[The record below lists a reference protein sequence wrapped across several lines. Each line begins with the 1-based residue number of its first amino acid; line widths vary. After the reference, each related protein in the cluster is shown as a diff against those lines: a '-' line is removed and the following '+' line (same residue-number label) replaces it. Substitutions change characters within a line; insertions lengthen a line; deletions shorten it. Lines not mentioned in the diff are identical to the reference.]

1 MMRQRLA
8 SWARVAAPVGAV
20 AALASLGALLVVGE
34 ATLWIDLLG
43 AAGVLLMMLPIVIDP
58 TRTRAALLGRQ
69 ARHGGNAVVMTV
81 AFVGIVALLNYIGAR
96 HPQRWDVTEERQF
109 SLSQQTEQILD
120 SLTEPVHAVL
130 FFTPG
135 NYNRQQADDL
145 MQEYALRSDAFT
157 YEIVDPDLEP
167 RRALEYQVGR
177 DGTIVFERGARRE
190 YCFGVQEQDLTGALL
205 KVKGDHTP
213 GVYFA
218 TGHQERDPQGSDE
231 SAYTQLARMLATENY
246 QVNTFNLAVTDTVPS
261 DMDVLVIAAPQV
273 AFSPDEIARVRAF
286 IDQGV
291 GVLALLEPGA
301 PDPLGGLLSEYG
313 VMLSDDLVIDPG
325 RSFFGDL
332 AAPLVDRYPYHQ
344 ITKDLTGLSTIFPTV
359 RAVEP
364 VEPAP
369 EGWAVTLLA
378 QSSASAWAETAYVA
392 EQVAQDPEE
401 ASGPLGLMATIE
413 PQGEP
418 EGRGRLVVVGD
429 TDFATNEVL
438 AAVRGIANIDLFMN
452 AIGWLAEE
460 DELISIRPKEY
471 QMRSVVL
478 TSPQSRA
485 VVYGSIIF
493 LPLSVLLA
501 GGLVWWRR
509 R

>member
-1 MMRQRLA
+1 MRDRLA
-8 SWARVAAPVGAV
+8 RYAPYVA
-20 AALASLGALLVVGE
+20 
-34 ATLWIDLLG
+34 LLG
-43 AAGVLLMMLPIVIDP
+43 AALIAVALGARLVVGAREIWHEAVGAGGLALLAA
-58 TRTRAALLGRQ
+58 AALLRPDAVRRALTGRQ
-69 ARHGGNAVVMTV
+69 ARYGGNAAVMSV
-81 AFVGIVALLNYIGAR
+81 AMVGILVLVNYIGAR
-96 HPQRWDVTEERQF
+96 YPQRWDVTEEQQYT
-109 SLSQQTEQILD
+109 LSEQTLQILA
-120 SLTEPVHAVL
+120 SLQEPVSIKA
-130 FFTPG
+130 FFTPAHYSRG
-135 NYNRQQADDL
+135 QAEDML
-145 MQEYALRSDAFT
+145 KEYAVRSNMVT
-157 YEIVDPDLEP
+157 YEVIDPESQ
-167 RRALEYQVGR
+167 RRLTIDYQIAR
-177 DGTIVFERGARRE
+177 DGTIVMERGERRE
-190 YCFGVQEQDLTGALL
+190 VTFGVQEQDLTGALL
-205 KVKGDHTP
+205 KVSRDNVH
-213 GVYFA
+213 GVYFV
-218 TGHQERDPQGSDE
+218 TGHQERDIENAEGIGYDMIRQVLE
-231 SAYTQLARMLATENY
+231 SENYNVGTVNLATGEP
-246 QVNTFNLAVTDTVPS
+246 LPADLR
-261 DMDVLVIAAPQV
+261 VLVIAGPQV
-273 AFSPDEIARVRAF
+273 ELQPGEIERIEEYIAGGGR
-286 IDQGV
+286 
-291 GVLALLEPGA
+291 VLALVEAGQA
-301 PDPLGGLLSEYG
+301 DPFAGLLEQYG
-313 VMLSDDLVIDPG
+313 VRLADNVIIDPQQA
-325 RSFFGDL
+325 FFGDL
-332 AAPLVDRYPYHQ
+332 VTPLVSQFAYHQ

-401 ASGPLGLMATIE
+401 ASGPLGLMAAIE